1 MNDYTRK
8 LTDILD
14 GLEGVR
20 MDLETV
26 ESALDRLSF
35 DLEEGRDI
43 LKEDGAN
50 ALARSELFQKVLPG
64 DAAIFALAA
73 SAVTELIDR
82 IDRDSAHLQAIVAD
96 AK

>member
-1 MNDYTRK
+1 MNKHTQALK
-8 LTDILD
+8 VTLD
-14 GLEGVR
+14 ELAIVR
-20 MDLETV
+20 MDLETL
-26 ESALDRLSF
+26 EGALDRLNF

-43 LKEDGAN
+43 LKENGAN
-50 ALARSELFQKVLPG
+50 ALARSEWFQKVLPG

-82 IDRDSAHLQAIVAD
+82 IDRDSAHLQTIVAD

>member
-43 LKEDGAN
+43 LKENGAN
-50 ALARSELFQKVLPG
+50 ALARSEWFQKVLPG

-73 SAVTELIDR
+73 SAVTELIDQ

>member
-43 LKEDGAN
+43 LKENGAN
-50 ALARSELFQKVLPG
+50 ALARSEWFQKVLPG

-73 SAVTELIDR
+73 SAVTELIDQ
-82 IDRDSAHLQAIVAD
+82 IDRDSAHLQAIVTD

>member
-43 LKEDGAN
+43 LKENGAN
-50 ALARSELFQKVLPG
+50 ALARSEWFQKVLPG

>member
-50 ALARSELFQKVLPG
+50 ALARSEWFQKVLPG